1 MNLAHRSTRSARPII
16 LSTSFTLLAMA
27 AAATLTACGG
37 GDDAV
42 ATARRKGGQ
51 VSIPVVLGTN

>member
-27 AAATLTACGG
+27 AAATRTACGG
-37 GDDAV
+37 GDDE
-42 ATARRKGGQ
+42 RGKG
-51 VSIPVVLGTN
+51 VRSLI